1 MDLYAE
7 AMRLPLELLRRS
19 RPHPVTYRELRYRGL
34 SREAVRW
41 RVSRQRLLRSHHG
54 IYLGFPDLPD
64 LLDRARAAL
73 RAAPPLAVLGAH
85 TAAQLYGFGVARTNT
100 IHLLLPAGT
109 PFPQRPGITAHQ
121 VSLPI
126 GPPVE
131 LFGLPCAPPMR
142 CAVDLARLLPRRD
155 ALPVLDAALFAGVC
169 EPDQLSL
176 EVLRHRGL
184 RGVRQARELISLADP
199 RPECRQ
205 ESQLRLIL
213 HDGKLDGFVPQF
225 PVLDD
230 FGRVRH
236 RVDLGDPD
244 RLIAVEYDGSSHLD
258 PHRLRADRTRHNW
271 LSQRGWSVRYF
282 TSTDLYQ
289 YPQKILTTI
298 TAARRPSPATPSPR

>member
-1 MDLYAE
+1 M
-7 AMRLPLELLRRS
+7 
-19 RPHPVTYRELRYRGL
+19 
-34 SREAVRW
+34 
-41 RVSRQRLLRSHHG
+41 SRQRLLRSHHG